1 VRPTGEWLNQPGGLA
16 ERLRRIRKA
25 AGLTGDALAEQLGW
39 SRSKVP
45 KLENGRQMPTDQD
58 IGEWAAACGAPEAA
72 AELLDMLAEAQSVHR
87 QYRHQLRRGHLAIQE
102 DLDELVRSAKIVRN
116 FEVMFVPGL
125 LQTPGYARSRYLQS
139 VRVHGFPAERVEE
152 SIGARIRR
160 QGVLYEGQ
168 REFEFVLM
176 ETALLVRSC
185 PAPVMLE
192 QLDRLQSAAG
202 LPRVTLGIIPLA
214 AELAV
219 TPDMGFLVADDT
231 AYIETP
237 TSEDFLFGE
246 EAAKYGRIADELRA
260 EAVAGEEARDLIMG
274 ASRRLRMITAAP

>member
-16 ERLRRIRKA
+16 ERLLRLRKS
-25 AGLTGDALAEQLGW
+25 AGLTQDALAAQLGW

-45 KLENGRQMPTDQD
+45 KLENGRQMPTSADVA
-58 IGEWAAACGAPEAA
+58 EWAAVCSDPDAA
-72 AELLDMLAEAQSVHR
+72 AELLGMLAEAQSVHR

-102 DLDELVRSAKIVRN
+102 DLDELVRDSKVVRN

-125 LQTPGYARSRYLQS
+125 LQTPGYARYRYLQS
-139 VRVHGFPAERVEE
+139 VRVHGFPAEQVEE
-152 SIGARIRR
+152 SVGARIRR
-160 QGVLYEGQ
+160 QGVLYEGE
-168 REFEFVLM
+168 REFEFVIM

-185 PAPVMLE
+185 PVPVMLE
-192 QLDRLQSAAG
+192 QLDRLQSGAG
-202 LPRVTLGIIPLA
+202 LPRVTLGIIPLD

-237 TSEDFLFGE
+237 TSEDFLYGE

-260 EAVAGEEARDLIMG
+260 EAVTGEAARDLIMA
-274 ASRRLRMITAAP
+274 ASRRLRELPA